1 MNTKNKIRL
10 ILTDDHPMVLKGL
23 KNMLSAHDDIEI
35 VATFTNGKDLI
46 EGISNYSADLI
57 LLDLM
62 MPEMQGDEVV
72 KRINK
77 LYPELKIIIL
87 SNHSGAI
94 YVNNMINLGV
104 NGYLTKTVDDG
115 TLYQAIC
122 SVIDG
127 QVYIEPELLEKVERL
142 NEGIKRTVALKF
154 TLTAR
159 EKEVLQLI
167 VDGNSNIEIAQLL
180 FLSTH
185 TIDTYRDS
193 LMLKLEAKNTAA
205 LVKTAIQNELVR
217 L

>member
-1 MNTKNKIRL
+1 MPIKIV
-10 ILTDDHPMVLKGL
+10 ITDDHPMVLKGL
-23 KNMLSAHDDIEI
+23 KNMLNAYEDISI
-35 VATFTNGKDLI
+35 VAAFTNGKDLI
-46 EGISNYSADLI
+46 AALSNLDADLV

-72 KRINK
+72 KKINK
-77 LYPELKIIIL
+77 LNDQLKIIIL

-94 YVNNMINLGV
+94 YVNNMMNLGV
-104 NGYLTKTVDDG
+104 HGYLTKTVDEN
-115 TLYQAIC
+115 TLYDAVR
-122 SVIDG
+122 SVMRG
-127 QVYIEPELLEKVERL
+127 ATYVEPELLDKVEKL

-167 VDGNSNIEIAQLL
+167 VDGNSSVEIAQQL
-180 FLSTH
+180 FLSPH

-205 LVKTAIQNELVR
+205 LVKIAIQNELVR
-217 L
+217 M

>member
-1 MNTKNKIRL
+1 MTTKNKIKL

-23 KNMLSAHDDIEI
+23 KNMLSAYPNVSIIE
-35 VATFTNGKDLI
+35 TFTSGLDLL
-46 EGISNYSADLI
+46 EGLKRLEADVL

-72 KRINK
+72 KKINK
-77 LYPELKIIIL
+77 YYPDLKVIIL

-94 YVNNMINLGV
+94 YVNNMMNLGV
-104 NGYLTKTVDDG
+104 KGYLSKTVDEE
-115 TLYQAIC
+115 TLHEAIC
-122 SVIDG
+122 SVMNG
-127 QVYIEPELLEKVERL
+127 QEYIEPELLEKVEKL

-167 VDGNSNIEIAQLL
+167 VDGFSSAEIAKKL

-185 TIDTYRDS
+185 TVDAYRDS
-193 LMLKLEAKNTAA
+193 LMLKLEAKNSAT
-205 LVKTAIQNELVR
+205 LVKMAIQNGLVSI
-217 L
+217 